1 MGDVRI
7 VSRRMVRPDPS
18 IRWPPEHQPETI
30 HPTPW
35 DLRMLAVD
43 YIQKGVLLPKTP
55 AATTQ
60 GQGRNIPVV
69 DRLSSSFAS
78 ALGRF
83 YHLAG
88 RLAVN
93 DDGAGAGQTISL
105 RCSNEGAEFVHAVA
119 PGVTVADITAPLCI
133 PRVVW
138 SFFPLNGVLGAEAA
152 TGSCPVLAAQV
163 TDLDDGVFVA
173 MSLNHGVADWTTFWH
188 LFNTWSEISRRSVDG
203 GYDCEISSPLPVF
216 ERWFPNGCA
225 VPIPVPLGKLDD
237 IVGQRR
243 RAYGQRPPV
252 LECFVRFSGESVKN
266 LVSKANAEMSGS
278 GTTISSLQAMLAH
291 LWRAVFRA
299 RRLAPEQDT
308 RYVHLVGCRGRA
320 DGMPAAYSGSAVS
333 HVAADS
339 TAGEILE
346 KGLGRAAW
354 LLNRAV
360 ASFDGARER
369 GGARGLGPGA
379 QLRVAAGARAGR
391 RSSCAAVHGELAA
404 YRRVRQRLRVG
415 RTGGGAERRG
425 EQAGREGDGVRGRVR
440 RREHGAGG
448 VPRPGGARQARR
460 RPGVHERHRAMIS
473 GSPAGRPTDV
483 HVIFCS
489 FQPAAFSIVLLM

>member
-7 VSRRMVRPDPS
+7 VSRRMVRPEPS
-18 IRWPPEHQPETI
+18 NRRPPEHQPETI
-30 HPTPW
+30 HLTPW

-43 YIQKGVLLPKTP
+43 YIQKGVLLPKP
-55 AATTQ
+55 LAATTQ
-60 GQGRNIPVV
+60 GQGRNVPVV

-105 RCSNEGAEFVHAVA
+105 RCSDEGAEFVHAVA

-138 SFFPLNGVLGAEAA
+138 SFFPLNGVLVAEAA
-152 TGSCPVLAAQV
+152 TGSRPVLAAQV

-173 MSLNHGVADWTTFWH
+173 MSLNHGVADGTTFWH
-188 LFNTWSEISRRSVDG
+188 LFNTWSEINRRSVDG

-291 LWRAVFRA
+291 LWRAVCRA

-308 RYVHLVGCRGRA
+308 RYVLLVGCRGRV
-320 DGMPAAYSGSAVS
+320 DGVPAAYSGSAVS

-369 GGARGLGPGA
+369 GKLAAWAREPSFALPPALARGAEAPALLLTGSSPRFDVYGNDFGWGA
-379 QLRVAAGARAGR
+379 PVAV
-391 RSSCAAVHGELAA
+391 RS
-404 YRRVRQRLRVG
+404 
-415 RTGGGAERRG
+415 GGGSKL
-425 EQAGREGDGVRGRVR
+425 AGKATVYEGGC
-440 RREHGAGG
+440 GAGSM
-448 VPRPGGARQARR
+448 A
-460 RPGVHERHRAMIS
+460 
-473 GSPAGRPTDV
+473 
-483 HVIFCS
+483 
-489 FQPAAFSIVLLM
+489 L

>member
-346 KGLGRAAW
+346 KGLGRAACFA
-354 LLNRAV
+354 LPPAL
-360 ASFDGARER
+360 
-369 GGARGLGPGA
+369 ARGAEAPALLFTGSSPRIDVYGNDFGWGA
-379 QLRVAAGARAGR
+379 PVAVRSGGGSKLAGKATVYEGGCAAGSMALEV
-391 RSSCAAVHGELAA
+391 CLAPEA
-404 YRRVRQRLRVG
+404 LDRLVADQEFMSA
-415 RTGGGAERRG
+415 T
-425 EQAGREGDGVRGRVR
+425 
-440 RREHGAGG
+440 
-448 VPRPGGARQARR
+448 VP
-460 RPGVHERHRAMIS
+460 
-473 GSPAGRPTDV
+473 
-483 HVIFCS
+483 
-489 FQPAAFSIVLLM
+489 